1 MIAVII
7 ILFLII
13 LLFLYAACKRSGE
26 LSRLEERMEEID
38 DDKDYR
44 E

>member
-1 MIAVII
+1 MIIAII
-7 ILFLII
+7 ILFLIV

-26 LSRLEERMEEID
+26 ISRLEERMEEID
-38 DDKDYR
+38 DDKNYR

>member
-1 MIAVII
+1 MIIAII
-7 ILFLII
+7 ILFLIV
-13 LLFLYAACKRSGE
+13 LSFLYAACKRSGE

-38 DDKDYR
+38 DDKNYR

>member
-1 MIAVII
+1 MIIAII
-7 ILFLII
+7 IMFLIV

-26 LSRLEERMEEID
+26 ISRLEERTEEID

>member
-1 MIAVII
+1 MIIAII
-7 ILFLII
+7 ILLLIV

-26 LSRLEERMEEID
+26 ISRLEERMEEID
-38 DDKDYR
+38 DDKNYR